1 MKPTTDDFYALAKL
15 QAAQALNGELA
26 RMSNEFRPL
35 GDYLAS
41 RPAKSRRKAL
51 EAALLLRPDKDAII
65 RAIADI
71 DPLGPPPAASGPQFA
86 TAADLH
92 RVSTGT
98 RWVWDGWI
106 PAACVVGIASPEG
119 TGKTRFALDLARRVW
134 LGMPWPDGQAMTLAQ
149 APTLWVCSDGHHD
162 EIAENLAALGL
173 PDEAIVFPAPP
184 GDPYANCNLDS
195 DETWDWLENAIAS
208 VRPAFTFIDTLTFA
222 TSLDLCD
229 QKAVARL
236 KGPLVDLVQA
246 HQCNIVLNL
255 HVSKEGQ
262 ALGRRIKGVTRSL
275 MHLEAP
281 DSDQPERLRLWVEKT
296 YGKRPPPLGVT
307 IAGTGNT
314 YDDKPPR
321 KAELSKGGR
330 PPDKRGKAEQFIRD
344 SLAKENDQIAN
355 NLCIEWEG
363 IGGSESTF
371 WRAVRDLAA
380 SGDITTDGGKGTG
393 KQTMLHLSSVKTQNP

>member
-1 MKPTTDDFYALAKL
+1 MKPTVDDSYAIAKL
-15 QAAQALNGELA
+15 QANQPLNGELA
-26 RMSNEFRPL
+26 HMSDEFRPL
-35 GDYLAS
+35 GEYLAS
-41 RPAKSRRKAL
+41 QPAKSRRKAL
-51 EAALLLRPDKDAII
+51 EVALLLRPDKDAII
-65 RAIADI
+65 KGIADI
-71 DPLGPPPAASGPQFA
+71 DPLKPPPTISGPRFA

-92 RVSTGT
+92 RVATGT

-134 LGMPWPDGQAMTLAQ
+134 LGMPWPDEQPMTLAQ

-173 PDEAIVFPAPP
+173 PEDAIIFPAPP
-184 GDPYANCNLDS
+184 GDPYANCSLDA
-195 DETWDWLENAIAS
+195 DDTWNWLENAIAS
-208 VRPAFTFIDTLTFA
+208 VRPAFTFIDTLTYA

-229 QKAVARL
+229 QKAVAKL

-281 DSDQPERLRLWVEKT
+281 DPDQPERLRLWVEKT
-296 YGKRPPPLGVT
+296 YGKRPAPLGVT
-307 IAGTGNT
+307 ITGTGNT
-314 YDDKPPR
+314 YDSNPPM
-321 KAELSKGGR
+321 KADPNRGGR
-330 PPDKRGKAEQFIRD
+330 PADKREKAAEFIRD
-344 SLAKENDQIAN
+344 ALAKDNDQIGN
-355 NLCIEWEG
+355 ELCAEWEKT
-363 IGGSESTF
+363 GGGQKTF
-371 WRAVRDLAA
+371 WRAVDAMKQAGDL
-380 SGDITTDGGKGTG
+380 TTDGGTGTG
-393 KQTMLHLSSVKTQNP
+393 KQTMLHLNQPKPQNP